1 MTIWQPKCFLKI
13 KINQDSFL
21 LEVPLMTS
29 HQDQR
34 KTQSL
39 DLENSRA
46 YSIFN
51 VVYEGIKVCRT
62 ISPLMMMLGVGFS
75 QMPFIWLGKF
85 SAISSLNVFILK
97 ECCIL
102 PNTFF
107 FLSFEI
113 IM

>member
-1 MTIWQPKCFLKI
+1 M
-13 KINQDSFL
+13 

-34 KTQSL
+34 KTQSF

-62 ISPLMMMLGVGFS
+62 ISPLMMMLGDVYVRHVCPLVDDSGTV
-75 QMPFIWLGKF
+75 PV
-85 SAISSLNVFILK
+85 N
-97 ECCIL
+97 
-102 PNTFF
+102 F
-107 FLSFEI
+107 FLFLLEKKD
-113 IM
+113 